1 VSRAHYVTTK
11 RLGEIRAAM
20 SDRDWR
26 VLSDVGRL
34 SVMSGEQIRRL
45 HFLGLSRRLARL
57 ELGELAEMSVLERL
71 GRRVGG
77 QHAGS
82 DGYCFSLG
90 LAGQRLLQP
99 LRRRYWL
106 LPTPGPSFLAHAIAV
121 SQLST
126 ELRLLERSGGF
137 RIVSFEAEPACW
149 RRYFGPG
156 GSPRWLKPD
165 ADLVIEGPEFEDRYF
180 IELDRGTEFPSRI
193 AAKARGYVSYYHSG
207 HEQAESIVFPLVVFV
222 VPNEARRSQLVDVL
236 SALPAEHWAL
246 FAVLTMKRAADTL
259 AAGSLF
265 TPERREAAS

>member
-11 RLGEIRAAM
+11 RLGEIRAAL
-20 SDRDWR
+20 SERDWSI
-26 VLSDVGRL
+26 LSDVGRL
-34 SVMSGEQIRRL
+34 SVMSGEQIRCL
-45 HFLGLSRRLARL
+45 HFFGLTRRLARL
-57 ELGELAEMSVLERL
+57 ELAELVQMSVLERL

-99 LRRRYWL
+99 LRRRYWR

-121 SQLST
+121 SQLYT

-137 RIVSFEAEPACW
+137 RIVGFEAEPACW

-180 IELDRGTEFPSRI
+180 IELDRATEFPARI
-193 AAKARGYVSYYHSG
+193 AGKAKAYVNYYQSG
-207 HEQAESIVFPLVVFV
+207 HEQAESVVFPLVVFV
-222 VPNEARRSQLVDVL
+222 VPSDARRAQLVDVFSNL
-236 SALPAEHWAL
+236 AAEHWQ
-246 FAVLTMKRAADTL
+246 FFTVLTTKQAADTL

-265 TPERREAAS
+265 KTERREDAS